1 MKHCTLAIMAT
12 LLLATAAAA
21 QTPER
26 KTAPADW
33 AKIEKY
39 AADNDSVAKA
49 ANDGSRTVFIGNSIT
64 EFWKSK
70 RPQFWKS
77 HGYICR
83 GISGQTSYQFL
94 VRFRQDVID
103 LNPAVVV
110 INVGTNDVAE
120 NTNRYV
126 EDRTV
131 GNIATMVE
139 LAKLHHIKVILASVL
154 PAAHFYWKP
163 GVTDAADK
171 IASLN
176 KRIKALAEHYGCRYV
191 DYYTPLASG
200 ADRALNPAYTTDGVH
215 PTPEG
220 YEVMEPLIVEA
231 INETLSED

>member
-1 MKHCTLAIMAT
+1 MAAM
-12 LLLATAAAA
+12 LLTATAATQAPA
-21 QTPER
+21 R
-26 KTAPADW
+26 KKAPADW

-39 AADNDSVAKA
+39 AAANDSVAQT
-49 ANDGSRTVFIGNSIT
+49 ANDGHRTVFIGNSIT

-94 VRFRQDVID
+94 VRFRQDVIS

-110 INVGTNDVAE
+110 INAGTNDVAE

-131 GNIATMVE
+131 ANIATMVE
-139 LAKLHHIKVILASVL
+139 LAQLHHIKVILASVL
-154 PAAHFYWKP
+154 PASHFYWRP
-163 GVTDAADK
+163 ETADVADK

-176 KRIKALAEHYGCRYV
+176 KRIKALAEQYGCRYV
-191 DYYTPLASG
+191 DYYTPLVSG
-200 ADRALNPAYTTDGVH
+200 ADRALNPGYTADGVH
-215 PTPEG
+215 PSPEG
-220 YEVMEPLIVEA
+220 YAVMEPLIVKA
-231 INETLSED
+231 INETLSEN